1 VRCRCT
7 GRQERGKR
15 EGEAA
20 GDSKLSRT
28 AKKLLCFDLDFGLVA
43 VILDNV
49 ILNKRIVLMKYI
61 LCND

>member
-1 VRCRCT
+1 MRCRCT
-7 GRQERGKR
+7 RRRERGKR

>member
-7 GRQERGKR
+7 RRRERGKR

-49 ILNKRIVLMKYI
+49 ICRKG
-61 LCND
+61 